1 MQYQYIYKYF
11 SKEKFVKIK
20 DIIFFL
26 PERLNKTL
34 QDGINFLLFMA
45 SVEAA
50 VCLLADTSF
59 ARELET
65 STCNKIDF

>member
-1 MQYQYIYKYF
+1 MYVYKHFCKKTRENKGY
-11 SKEKFVKIK
+11 E
-20 DIIFFL
+20 FFL